1 MYSHR
6 RKIFLFLKGREKD
19 MEEAKLAPKNFIEE
33 FIQQDIQ
40 EKGLSHIQTR
50 FPPEPNGYLHIGHVK
65 ALYIDFSMAEKFG
78 GKCNLRFDDTNPAK
92 EDVEFVE
99 AIQDDI
105 HWMGFDWDKLVYGSS
120 YFDQT
125 YEIAKEFIKKGLAYV
140 DELTPEQMKEYRGTL
155 TAPGKNS
162 PYRDRPIEE
171 SLDLFERMK
180 NGEFADGTLTLRA
193 KIDMSSP
200 NICLRD
206 PTIYRVLHKHH
217 HQTGD
222 KWCIYP
228 MYDFAH
234 PIQDCIEGVTHSLCS
249 LEYEIHRPLYNWVRD
264 NCGLP
269 AHPRQIEFARLNM
282 THTKLSKR
290 YLRRLVEEHF
300 VSGWDDPRMPTLV
313 GMRRR
318 GYTPESI
325 HDFLRRAGIA
335 KSDSVVDI
343 GLLEHCIREDLNDKA
358 PRAMAVLDP
367 IRVTLTN
374 WEEGNIVYLPTEN
387 HPAHPEMGNREVAF
401 GKHLLIEREDF
412 MEDAPKKFFRLAPG
426 REVRLKAAYIIR
438 CDEVVKDDAGNVTEL
453 LCSVDL
459 TSLSGGEGANR
470 KVKGTLHWVEETT
483 AQPIEVRL
491 YDYMLKE
498 DEPEDENDA
507 ETEGEEEAEAAKE
520 KDFTDSFNW
529 DSVKVLD
536 HAVIEGGLK
545 DAKVGDHFQFMR
557 QGYFVVDKDSTPERP
572 VYNRTVGL
580 KGSYKPE

>member
-1 MYSHR
+1 MEAN
-6 RKIFLFLKGREKD
+6 EKTTS
-19 MEEAKLAPKNFIEE
+19 NFIEE
-33 FIQQDIQ
+33 FVAQDIADGKVIGQ
-40 EKGLSHIQTR
+40 VQTR

-65 ALYIDFSMAEKFG
+65 ALYIDFSIAEKFG

-92 EDVEFVE
+92 EDVEYVD

-105 HWMGFDWDKLVYGSS
+105 RWMGFQWDKLVYGSS
-120 YFDQT
+120 YFDKT
-125 YEIAKEFIKKGLAYV
+125 YEIAVEFIKKGLAYV

-155 TAPGKNS
+155 TEPGRNS
-162 PYRDRPIEE
+162 PYRDRPVEE

-180 NGEFADGTLTLRA
+180 NGEFPDGSLTLRA

-200 NICLRD
+200 NICMRD
-206 PTIYRVLHKHH
+206 PTIYRVLHKRH

-234 PIQDCIEGVTHSLCS
+234 PIQDCLEGVTHSLCS
-249 LEYEIHRPLYNWVRD
+249 LEYEIHRPLYDWVRD

-269 AHPRQIEFARLNM
+269 ARPRQIEFARLNM

-290 YLRRLVEEHF
+290 YLRQLVEEHF

-318 GYTPESI
+318 GYTPAAI

-335 KSDSVVDI
+335 KADSVVDI

-358 PRAMAVLDP
+358 PRAMAVLNP
-367 IRVTLTN
+367 LRVTLTN
-374 WEEGNIVYLPTEN
+374 WEEGKIVRLKTEN
-387 HPAHPEMGNREVAF
+387 HPNHPEMGEREVAF

-438 CDEVVKDDAGNVTEL
+438 CDEVVKDEAGNVVEL

-470 KVKGTLHWVEETT
+470 KVKGTLHWVEEST
-483 AQPIEVRL
+483 AKPIEVRL

-498 DEPEDENDA
+498 DGGEPEEAADLE
-507 ETEGEEEAEAAKE
+507 EGEESEAPKE
-520 KDFTDSFNW
+520 KDFTDFFNW
-529 DSVKVLD
+529 DSIRVLD
-536 HAVIEGGLK
+536 RAVLEGDLAG
-545 DAKVGDHFQFMR
+545 AKVGDHFQFLR
-557 QGYFVVDKDSTPERP
+557 QGYFVVDKDSTQDRL
-572 VYNRTVGL
+572 VFNRTVEL

>member
-1 MYSHR
+1 MEANE
-6 RKIFLFLKGREKD
+6 KI
-19 MEEAKLAPKNFIEE
+19 ASNFIEE
-33 FIQQDIQ
+33 FVQQDIAEGKVIGQ
-40 EKGLSHIQTR
+40 VQTR

-65 ALYIDFSMAEKFG
+65 ALYVDFSVAEKFG

-105 HWMGFDWDKLVYGSS
+105 RWMGFDWDKLVYGSS

-125 YEIAKEFIKKGLAYV
+125 YEIAVEFIKKGLAYV

-155 TAPGKNS
+155 TQPGKNS

-171 SLDLFERMK
+171 SLALFERMK

-200 NICLRD
+200 NICMRD

-269 AHPRQIEFARLNM
+269 ANPRQIEFARLNM

-318 GYTPESI
+318 GYTPASI

-335 KSDSVVDI
+335 KADSIVDI
-343 GLLEHCIREDLNDKA
+343 GLLEHCIREDLNETA

-374 WEEGNIVYLPTEN
+374 WDEDNLIYLTVEN
-387 HPAHPEMGNREVAF
+387 HPNHPEMGTRQVAF
-401 GKHLLIEREDF
+401 GRHILIEREDF

-438 CDEVVKDDAGNVTEL
+438 CDEVVKDEQSNIVEL

-459 TSLSGGEGANR
+459 DSASGSEGANR

-483 AQPIEVRL
+483 AQPIEARL

-498 DEPEDENDA
+498 EDTGDEADPEGDEDA
-507 ETEGEEEAEAAKE
+507 EAPK
-520 KDFTDSFNW
+520 KDFTDDFNW
-529 DSVKVLD
+529 DSIKVMD
-536 HAVIEGGLK
+536 KAVIEGGLK
-545 DAKVGDHFQFMR
+545 DAKVGDHFQFLR
-557 QGYFVVDKDSTPERP
+557 QGYFVVDKDSTPEKP

>member
-1 MYSHR
+1 MEAN
-6 RKIFLFLKGREKD
+6 EKTTS
-19 MEEAKLAPKNFIEE
+19 NFIEE
-33 FIQQDIQ
+33 FVAQDIADGKVIGQ
-40 EKGLSHIQTR
+40 VQTR

-65 ALYIDFSMAEKFG
+65 ALYIDFSIAEKFG

-92 EDVEFVE
+92 EDVEYVD

-105 HWMGFDWDKLVYGSS
+105 RWMGFQWDKLVYGSS
-120 YFDQT
+120 YFDKT
-125 YEIAKEFIKKGLAYV
+125 YEIAVEFIKKGLAYV

-155 TAPGKNS
+155 TEPGRNS
-162 PYRDRPIEE
+162 PYRDRPVEE

-180 NGEFADGTLTLRA
+180 NGEFPDGSLTLRA

-200 NICLRD
+200 NICMRD
-206 PTIYRVLHKHH
+206 PTIYRVLHKRH

-234 PIQDCIEGVTHSLCS
+234 PIQDCLEGVTHSLCS
-249 LEYEIHRPLYNWVRD
+249 LEYEIHRPLYDWVRD

-269 AHPRQIEFARLNM
+269 ARPRQIEFARLKM
-282 THTKLSKR
+282 THTMLSKR
-290 YLRRLVEEHF
+290 YLRQLVEEHF

-318 GYTPESI
+318 GYTPASI
-325 HDFLRRAGIA
+325 HDFLRRVGIA
-335 KSDSVVDI
+335 KADSVVDI

-358 PRAMAVLDP
+358 PRAMAVLNP
-367 IRVTLTN
+367 LRVTLTN
-374 WEEGNIVYLPTEN
+374 WEEGKIIRLRTEN
-387 HPAHPEMGNREVAF
+387 HPNHPEMGEREVAF

-438 CDEVVKDDAGNVTEL
+438 CDEVVKDEAGNVVEL

-470 KVKGTLHWVEETT
+470 KVKGTLHWVEEST
-483 AQPIEVRL
+483 AKPIEVRL

-498 DEPEDENDA
+498 EGDEVEEAADLDEA
-507 ETEGEEEAEAAKE
+507 EEAEAPKE
-520 KDFTDSFNW
+520 KDFTDFFNW
-529 DSVKVLD
+529 DSIRVLD
-536 HAVIEGGLK
+536 RAVLEGDLAG
-545 DAKVGDHFQFMR
+545 AKAGDHFQFLR
-557 QGYFVVDKDSTPERP
+557 QGYFVVDKDSTQDRL
-572 VYNRTVGL
+572 VFNRTVEL

>member
-1 MYSHR
+1 MEAN
-6 RKIFLFLKGREKD
+6 EKTTS
-19 MEEAKLAPKNFIEE
+19 NFIEE
-33 FIQQDIQ
+33 FVAQDIADGKVIGQ
-40 EKGLSHIQTR
+40 VQTR

-65 ALYIDFSMAEKFG
+65 ALYIDFSIAEKFG

-92 EDVEFVE
+92 EDVEYVD

-105 HWMGFDWDKLVYGSS
+105 RWMGFQWDKLVYGSS
-120 YFDQT
+120 YFDKT
-125 YEIAKEFIKKGLAYV
+125 YEIAVEFIKKGLAYV

-155 TAPGKNS
+155 TEPGRNS
-162 PYRDRPIEE
+162 PYRDRPVEE

-180 NGEFADGTLTLRA
+180 NGEFPDGSLTLRA

-200 NICLRD
+200 NICMRD
-206 PTIYRVLHKHH
+206 PTIYRVLHKRH

-234 PIQDCIEGVTHSLCS
+234 PIQDCLEGVTHSLCS
-249 LEYEIHRPLYNWVRD
+249 LEYEIHRPLYDWVRD

-269 AHPRQIEFARLNM
+269 ARPRQIEFARLNM

-290 YLRRLVEEHF
+290 YLRQLVEEHF

-318 GYTPESI
+318 GYTPASI

-335 KSDSVVDI
+335 KADSVVDI

-358 PRAMAVLDP
+358 PRAMAVLNP
-367 IRVTLTN
+367 LRVTLTN
-374 WEEGNIVYLPTEN
+374 WEEGKIVRLKTEN
-387 HPAHPEMGNREVAF
+387 HPNHPEMGEREVAF

-438 CDEVVKDDAGNVTEL
+438 CDEVVKDEAGNVTEL

-470 KVKGTLHWVEETT
+470 KVKGTLHWVEEST
-483 AQPIEVRL
+483 AKPIEVRL

-498 DEPEDENDA
+498 DGGEPEEAADLE
-507 ETEGEEEAEAAKE
+507 EGEENEAPKE

-529 DSVKVLD
+529 DSIRVLD
-536 HAVIEGGLK
+536 RAVLEGDLAG
-545 DAKVGDHFQFMR
+545 AKAGDHFQFLR
-557 QGYFVVDKDSTPERP
+557 QGYFVVDKDSTQDRL
-572 VYNRTVGL
+572 VFNRTVEL